1 MKPSI
6 LDKKH
11 SLARHQANLALC
23 RSIAFSRILIIICAM
38 ACSLGAC
45 AGESAKVRTHRAT
58 KQRQQSK
65 ASVTSQVTK
74 SNKPLVLSDD
84 DKLCVDKVNELAF
97 ILMKKQS
104 ANAPFKSFTFS
115 PLSVS
120 YALAMA
126 SNGASGATLKE
137 IEALTGHSSA
147 ANAFY
152 SKYVAHF
159 MPEIVMSNYLAMNKR
174 FAINQDYIRAIKGVY
189 NAQVGNLDF
198 GTSKAT
204 EQLNDWINQQSGGE
218 FDNIVKETHPNEII
232 YLINYLKFKKL
243 WANPFDKIFTFDRE
257 FTNDDGTTTIVPS
270 MFRYFRELY
279 YEDNTCQV
287 VSMKYDNSEF
297 RMLVVL
303 PKNSKIDKF
312 LMSMSASEFS
322 RIVSGLKAPGMVVD
336 LRLPRFST
344 DCNLNLRDMLA
355 TLMPTAFNDN
365 ADFSRLSK
373 VHSYINRFTQD
384 TKITVNEY
392 GTEASGVTVQSN
404 MFKSINL
411 PFNATHPFLYFI
423 YDETT
428 HAILQAGQFCGDGFK
443 TIESRNSRNVTA
455 NDSYDASDD
464 GFFNSCAQMPHF
476 PGGDGALMRFINDN
490 LKYPPEAFENRIE
503 GKVIIQFV
511 VTKTGKVGQVRV
523 ARAVNRYLDREAI
536 RLCKMLPDFT
546 PGRNALGEPV
556 SVWYTLPV
564 SFKLPNNN

>member
-1 MKPSI
+1 MQLSNKNDMKPSI

-23 RSIAFSRILIIICAM
+23 RSIAFSRSLIIICAVV
-38 ACSLGAC
+38 CTLGAC

-174 FAINQDYIRAIKGVY
+174 FAINQDYIKAIKGVY
-189 NAQVGNLDF
+189 NAQVSNLDF

-204 EQLNDWINQQSGGE
+204 QQLNDWIKQQSGGE

-232 YLINYLKFKKL
+232 YLINYLKFKAL
-243 WANPFDKIFTFDRE
+243 WANPFDKKFTFDHE

-373 VHSYINRFTQD
+373 EHSYINRFTQD
-384 TKITVNEY
+384 TKIEVKEF
-392 GTEASGVTVQSN
+392 GTEASSVTVQSN

-443 TIESRNSRNVTA
+443 T
-455 NDSYDASDD
+455 SDD
-464 GFFNSCAQMPHF
+464 GIFNSCAQMPHF

-503 GKVIIQFV
+503 GIVIIQFV

>member
-1 MKPSI
+1 MKSFFLDIMPS
-6 LDKKH
+6 LT
-11 SLARHQANLALC
+11 RHQANLALC
-23 RSIAFSRILIIICAM
+23 RSIAFSRILIIICALV
-38 ACSLGAC
+38 CSLGAC

-174 FAINQDYIRAIKGVY
+174 FAINQDYIKAIKGVY
-189 NAQVGNLDF
+189 NAQVSNLDF

-204 EQLNDWINQQSGGE
+204 QQLNDWIKQQSGGE

-232 YLINYLKFKKL
+232 YLINYLKFKAL
-243 WANPFDKIFTFDRE
+243 WANPFDKKFTFDRE

-384 TKITVNEY
+384 TKIEVKEWCRATCLN
-392 GTEASGVTVQSN
+392 QSICPS
-404 MFKSINL
+404 MPLIPSFISSMMRPL
-411 PFNATHPFLYFI
+411 TPSSRQDSSAATDLRPAMTGFLI
-423 YDETT
+423 
-428 HAILQAGQFCGDGFK
+428 H
-443 TIESRNSRNVTA
+443 V
-455 NDSYDASDD
+455 
-464 GFFNSCAQMPHF
+464 
-476 PGGDGALMRFINDN
+476 
-490 LKYPPEAFENRIE
+490 LKCLISL
-503 GKVIIQFV
+503 V
-511 VTKTGKVGQVRV
+511 VM
-523 ARAVNRYLDREAI
+523 EH
-536 RLCKMLPDFT
+536 
-546 PGRNALGEPV
+546 
-556 SVWYTLPV
+556 
-564 SFKLPNNN
+564 

>member
-1 MKPSI
+1 MKSFFLDIMPS
-6 LDKKH
+6 LT
-11 SLARHQANLALC
+11 RHQANLALC
-23 RSIAFSRILIIICAM
+23 RSIAFSRILIIICALV
-38 ACSLGAC
+38 CSLGAC

-137 IEALTGHSSA
+137 IEALTGHLSA

-159 MPEIVMSNYLAMNKR
+159 TPEIVMSNYLAMNKR
-174 FAINQDYIRAIKGVY
+174 FAINQDYIKAIKGVY
-189 NAQVGNLDF
+189 NAQVSNLDF

-204 EQLNDWINQQSGGE
+204 QQLNDWIKQQSGGE

-232 YLINYLKFKKL
+232 YLINYLKFKAL
-243 WANPFDKIFTFDRE
+243 WANPFDKKFTFDRE

-373 VHSYINRFTQD
+373 AHSYINRFTQD
-384 TKITVNEY
+384 TKITVNEF
-392 GTEASGVTVQSN
+392 GTETSGVTVQSN

-443 TIESRNSRNVTA
+443 T
-455 NDSYDASDD
+455 SDD
-464 GFFNSCAQMPHF
+464 GIFNSCAQMPHF

-511 VTKTGKVGQVRV
+511 VTKTGKVGQVKV
-523 ARAVNRYLDREAI
+523 ARAVNKNLDREAI

-564 SFKLPNNN
+564 YFKLPNNN

>member
-23 RSIAFSRILIIICAM
+23 RSIAFSRILIIICAVV
-38 ACSLGAC
+38 CSLGAC

-74 SNKPLVLSDD
+74 SNKLLVLSDD

-137 IEALTGHSSA
+137 IEALTGHLSA

-204 EQLNDWINQQSGGE
+204 QQLNDWIKQQSGGE

-232 YLINYLKFKKL
+232 YLVNYLKFKAL
-243 WANPFDKIFTFDRE
+243 WENPFDKKFTFDRE
-257 FTNDDGTTTIVPS
+257 FINDDGTTMQVPA

-279 YEDNTCQV
+279 YEDNACQA

-373 VHSYINRFTQD
+373 AHSYINRFTQD

-428 HAILQAGQFCGDGFK
+428 HAILQAGQFCGD
-443 TIESRNSRNVTA
+443 N
-455 NDSYDASDD
+455 
-464 GFFNSCAQMPHF
+464 
-476 PGGDGALMRFINDN
+476 
-490 LKYPPEAFENRIE
+490 
-503 GKVIIQFV
+503 
-511 VTKTGKVGQVRV
+511 
-523 ARAVNRYLDREAI
+523 
-536 RLCKMLPDFT
+536 
-546 PGRNALGEPV
+546 
-556 SVWYTLPV
+556 
-564 SFKLPNNN
+564 